1 MQAGAAGR
9 YACALLALLLLLQP
23 VHPMPSG
30 ATAPGGPF
38 LVQALAEARM
48 ARAFAAVQKP
58 AVTIS
63 VTSVLPTSPPVSV
76 SPTPAAVPAEPVTVT
91 VREGQSLWSL
101 ADEYGTSVEAIMEAN
116 DLDGTLLRTGQRLV
130 IPAEGTLVQAQPVK
144 KAPAKL
150 KPGTRV
156 VAIRLYEGQTL
167 WDVSQAYGTTIE
179 EIVDL
184 NGLSNADLVRAG
196 QQLRVPVRGMASVA
210 PRRVTQALAE
220 SAASVASSAVA
231 LAQGFVWPARGR
243 LTSRFGWRRWRHH
256 DGIDIAAP
264 YGSPV
269 TAARDGVIVYSGWYH
284 AYGKAVIIDHGSGLQ
299 TLYGHNSKNLVRAG
313 QRVTKGQLIAHVGS
327 TGRSTGPHL
336 HFEVRINGRPVNPI
350 KYL

>member
-1 MQAGAAGR
+1 M
-9 YACALLALLLLLQP
+9 CALLALFLLVQP
-23 VHPMPSG
+23 VGSLPSN
-30 ATAPGGPF
+30 ATSSVEPF
-38 LVQALAEARM
+38 LDQAVTEVRIARALAG
-48 ARAFAAVQKP
+48 VQKP
-58 AVTIS
+58 QVTIS
-63 VTSVLPTSPPVSV
+63 VSTVLPTSPPVAV
-76 SPTPAAVPAEPVTVT
+76 TPAPAAVPSEPITVV

-101 ADEYGTSVEAIMEAN
+101 ADEYSTSVEAIMEAN

-130 IPAEGTLVQAQPVK
+130 IPAEGTLVTAQPVK
-144 KAPAKL
+144 KAPTKP

-156 VAIRLYEGQTL
+156 VTIRLYEGQTL
-167 WDVSQAYGTTIE
+167 WDVAQAYGASIE
-179 EIVDL
+179 EIVAL
-184 NGLSNADLVRAG
+184 NGLSSADYVRTG
-196 QQLRVPVRGMASVA
+196 QRLRVPVQGIASVA

-220 SAASVASSAVA
+220 SAASMASSAVA

-264 YGSPV
+264 YGAPV
-269 TAARDGVIVYSGWYH
+269 TAARDGVVVYAGWYH
-284 AYGKAVIIDHGSGLQ
+284 AYGKAIIVDHGSGLQ
-299 TLYGHNSKNLVRAG
+299 TLYGHASKLLVRAG